1 MRKTITLVIGI
12 FISAA
17 SFASQSNFES
27 PKSYIE
33 SCVPPSMSCV
43 QSCVLC
49 PVSYVTSLTPTVTVY
64 LIPGQGSDSRVFKN
78 IQFEENI
85 DTINIHYP
93 VPFENESMKEY
104 ALRISKQI
112 DTTKPFILIGVSLG
126 GMIACELTD
135 IIHPEKV
142 IIISSAS
149 SSEEVPKMYT
159 FFKTF
164 PVYREISPNIF
175 KYSSY
180 FLQPLYE
187 PDRKLEKETCVSML
201 HAKDPLFIKR
211 AVHLIVS
218 WDRTEA
224 DNLNKNIIHIH
235 GDIDNTLPIDKIKA
249 DYIIKGG
256 SHMMVLTKSG
266 EISGI
271 IENEIKK

>member
-1 MRKTITLVIGI
+1 M
-12 FISAA
+12 
-17 SFASQSNFES
+17 
-27 PKSYIE
+27 
-33 SCVPPSMSCV
+33 
-43 QSCVLC
+43 
-49 PVSYVTSLTPTVTVY
+49 
-64 LIPGQGSDSRVFKN
+64 
-78 IQFEENI
+78 
-85 DTINIHYP
+85 NIHYP
-93 VPFENESMKEY
+93 LPFENESMTEY
-104 ALRISKQI
+104 ALRISEQI
-112 DTTKPFILIGVSLG
+112 DTTKPFVLIGVSLG
-126 GMIACELTD
+126 GMISCELTD
-135 IIHPEKV
+135 IINPEKV

-164 PVYREISPNIF
+164 PIYREISPSLF

-218 WDRTEA
+218 WDRTET
-224 DNLNKNIIHIH
+224 DNLTKNIIHIH
-235 GDIDNTLPIDKIKA
+235 GDIDNTLPIENVKA
-249 DYIIKGG
+249 DFIIKGG

-271 IENEIKK
+271 IGGELKVK

>member
-1 MRKTITLVIGI
+1 MLRKILFLCQI
-12 FISAA
+12 F
-17 SFASQSNFES
+17 
-27 PKSYIE
+27 
-33 SCVPPSMSCV
+33 
-43 QSCVLC
+43 LC
-49 PVSYVTSLTPTVTVY
+49 INIYAQQNLTAY
-64 LIPGQGSDSRVFKN
+64 LLPGQGSDARVFKN
-78 IQFEENI
+78 IHFDSNI

-93 VPFENESMKEY
+93 VPFENETMTEY

-112 DTTKPFILIGVSLG
+112 DTTKPFVLIGVSLG

-224 DNLNKNIIHIH
+224 DNQNKNIIHIH
-235 GDIDNTLPIDKIKA
+235 GDIDNTLPIDKVKA

-266 EISGI
+266 EVSGI
-271 IENEIKK
+271 IEGELYLDNSR